1 MYKLIQ
7 KTINNYIYNDPY
19 FQFQDVVR
27 LTSQLPN
34 LVASYEVPFP
44 QWSHLDFCWAID
56 ADTLLYAEI
65 LKNMEEIRKTVPEW
79 NSD

>member
-1 MYKLIQ
+1 MFFLIFLIPKLFI
-7 KTINNYIYNDPY
+7 KN
-19 FQFQDVVR
+19 FQDVVR

-44 QWSHLDFCWAID
+44 QWNHLDFCWAID
-56 ADTLLYAEI
+56 ADTLLYPEI

-79 NSD
+79 NFEPDWN